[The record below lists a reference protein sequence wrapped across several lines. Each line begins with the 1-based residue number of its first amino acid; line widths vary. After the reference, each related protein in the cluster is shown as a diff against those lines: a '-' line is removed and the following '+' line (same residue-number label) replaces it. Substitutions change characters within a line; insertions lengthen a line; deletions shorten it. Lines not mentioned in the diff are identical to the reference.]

1 MSYIQF
7 YKKDLETVDRECRE
21 KREEKKTMK
30 KTMVTTA
37 NLTRDDSDAKRRTG
51 LLHWLVRIFHNM

>member
-51 LLHWLVRIFHNM
+51 LLH